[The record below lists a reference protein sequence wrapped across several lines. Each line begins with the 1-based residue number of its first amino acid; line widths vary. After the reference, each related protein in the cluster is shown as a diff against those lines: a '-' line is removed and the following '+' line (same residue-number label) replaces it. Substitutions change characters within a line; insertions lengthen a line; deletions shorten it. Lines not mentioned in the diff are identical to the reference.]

1 MELELPLIW
10 AIITTI
16 FLIIIV
22 VFLIKLQKKH
32 NDDIKKIKQDNKKAK
47 ELSLDKQR
55 SIVKGNVIEQV
66 APFMPEF
73 SEKYDAADARFL
85 GSPIDFV
92 IFKNMSQYDKTT
104 KALDIPIDVILIE
117 IKTGKSKTLT
127 EKEKAIKIA
136 CDEGRV
142 SFDKIDID
150 LHNEFTIKE
159 QLTEEHTPKKKE
171 NKNNNP
177 QKIEAQ
183 KINHNAY
190 ESWTISDDE
199 FFKNYWNDE
208 SNKLSEYEKIKEL
221 SQKMGRSKGSI
232 VSKLEKMGLD

>member
-1 MELELPLIW
+1 
-10 AIITTI
+10 
-16 FLIIIV
+16 
-22 VFLIKLQKKH
+22 
-32 NDDIKKIKQDNKKAK
+32 
-47 ELSLDKQR
+47 
-55 SIVKGNVIEQV
+55 
-66 APFMPEF
+66 
-73 SEKYDAADARFL
+73 
-85 GSPIDFV
+85 
-92 IFKNMSQYDKTT
+92 MSQYDKTT

-117 IKTGKSKTLT
+117 VKTGKSKTLT

-150 LHNEFTIKE
+150 LDKEFTIKE
-159 QLTEEHTPKKKE
+159 RLTEEHTPKKKE

-177 QKIEAQ
+177 QKIDAQ
-183 KINHNAY
+183 KINPNAY
-190 ESWTISDDE
+190 ESWTISDEE

-221 SQKMGRSKGSI
+221 SQKTGRSKGAI